1 MRRARRQYA
10 MFQPF
15 SDMLM
20 NLVGMIMLIV
30 AVLVIVTVNSKGQ
43 LDYHPKAEYLVT
55 LDWPDDRNVDLDLWL
70 RNPFGDT
77 IFYLNREAS
86 NVSLDRD
93 SRGFTTNQ
101 QTLEGGAVITS
112 DNREIIAVRAIIP
125 GDYLVAVSYYA
136 GTDAKTGVGYS
147 FLPPDPLAPIDLR
160 VRVEKVNPRMTT
172 VFDQKFHF
180 NQVKEAMNIVAF
192 HVDPGGK
199 VTILPLPAENLVQ
212 QHGGSPLG
220 PIIETQGVP
229 TK

>member
-55 LDWPDDRNVDLDLWL
+55 LDWPDDRNVDLDLWM
-70 RNPFGDT
+70 RAPFGDT

-101 QTLEGGAVITS
+101 QTLADGAVITT
-112 DNREIIAVRAIIP
+112 DNREIIAMRAIIP

-147 FLPPDPLAPIDLR
+147 FLPPDPLAPIDLK

-199 VTILPLPAENLVQ
+199 VTILPLPAESLVQ
-212 QHGGSPLG
+212 QHGGAPLG

>member
-30 AVLVIVTVNSKGQ
+30 AVLVIVIVNSQGQ
-43 LDYHPKAEYLVT
+43 LDHHPTDAYLVP
-55 LDWPDDRNVDLDLWL
+55 LDWADDRNVDLDLWL

-101 QTLEGGAVITS
+101 QTLAGGAVITS

-125 GDYLVAVSYYA
+125 GDYLAAASYYA
-136 GTDAKTGVGYS
+136 GTDVKTGVGYNFS
-147 FLPPDPLAPIDLR
+147 PPDP
-160 VRVEKVNPRMTT
+160 
-172 VFDQKFHF
+172 
-180 NQVKEAMNIVAF
+180 
-192 HVDPGGK
+192 
-199 VTILPLPAENLVQ
+199 
-212 QHGGSPLG
+212 
-220 PIIETQGVP
+220 
-229 TK
+229 